1 MWKSYFLDRRTP
13 PGALRRDMNIVRED
27 GLFSAASYLCNASDN
42 LRALGLLSL
51 AAEIESFIAMLE
63 AEILLLSVTDK

>member
-1 MWKSYFLDRRTP
+1 ME
-13 PGALRRDMNIVRED
+13 IVRENH
-27 GLFSAASYLCNASDN
+27 LLSAAGYLCNAADN

>member
-1 MWKSYFLDRRTP
+1 MWKTFFLDRQTHS
-13 PGALRRDMNIVRED
+13 AAFTRDMGIVRED
-27 GLFSAASYLCNASDN
+27 HLLGAAGYLCNAADN

-51 AAEIESFIAMLE
+51 ADEIESFIAMLE